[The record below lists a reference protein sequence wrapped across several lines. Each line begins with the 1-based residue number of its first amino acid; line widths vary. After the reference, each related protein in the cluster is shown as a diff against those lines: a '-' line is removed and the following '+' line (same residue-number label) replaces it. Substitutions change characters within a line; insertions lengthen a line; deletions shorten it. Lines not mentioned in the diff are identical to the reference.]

1 MADQIEADAEFLERL
16 ERAVRNLPRQQR
28 EVFLAHRLDGMS
40 YAEIAAEIGLTEKA
54 VQRQMARALYNL
66 DRQMC
71 GYKLRWWQ
79 RWL

>member
-1 MADQIEADAEFLERL
+1 MSEHIEADAEFLGRL
-16 ERAVRNLPRQQR
+16 ERAVARLPRLQR
-28 EVFLAHRLDGMS
+28 EIFLAHRLDGMS
-40 YAEIAAEIGLTEKA
+40 YAEIAAEIGLTRKA